1 MTENEMYNEV
11 NNEVDV
17 IEVEPTVEAPQD
29 PHREFLKKTYE
40 WLEIFCV
47 AIALMLVVF
56 MFVFRI
62 VQVDGHSMNN
72 TLKHGD
78 RLIISHAFYT
88 PKAGDIVV
96 IVTDG
101 GKYATTPL
109 IKRIIA
115 TEGQTVELDTVNW
128 KVYITETDGTRH
140 ELDESVYDSLIKRDS
155 RDMEHGIVQYPYT
168 VPEGCVFVMGDNR
181 NASDDSRNLGAIS
194 VENIVGRVLFR
205 IVPFDQFGNVNE
217 K

>member
-1 MTENEMYNEV
+1 MEENN
-11 NNEVDV
+11 V
-17 IEVEPTVEAPQD
+17 IETEIVETQQD
-29 PHREFLKKTYE
+29 DGQRKLLKNTYE
-40 WLEIFCV
+40 WLEIICV
-47 AIALMLVVF
+47 AISLMLVVF

-78 RLIISHAFYT
+78 RLVISNAFYT
-88 PKAGDIVV
+88 PEAGDIVV

-101 GKYATTPL
+101 GKYAEAPL

-128 KVYITETDGTRH
+128 KVFITEKDGTRH
-140 ELDESVYDSLIKRDS
+140 ELDDSVYDSLINRDG
-155 RDMEHGIVQYPYT
+155 RDMEQGIITYPYT

-194 VENIVGRVLFR
+194 ADNIVGRVLFR
-205 IVPFDQFGNVNE
+205 IVPFDKFGNVNE